1 MAVKV
6 LEIVFENGGV
16 RDYRERWSRLGIH
29 CVHLPFKCASDTICG
44 PVNPAFIFD
53 CVVMQCARVVEDDRA
68 ISSTRMSIESL
79 LLAKEIRLLPPH
91 VTMFDGRQWR
101 SIPFVILTPRATFN
115 ASLLKMRDSLF
126 GERLDLIHGL
136 QIVPLTGDEQAG
148 ARVIKK
154 SVEAY
159 RLAVLAEFDDMGFIV
174 SYKAGRYSVRPA
186 LQPRKEL
193 EGRYYFRAGDERG
206 TGLFTVHQDSG
217 AIQREVEVF
226 EAIINHPDVSEAQL
240 QRFFEEHPHF
250 LSASHLPL
258 PQVRLSRDDGSVLIP
273 DFILKPIAVQQ
284 RDSCWEVLDLKRPQE
299 RLLAGKGSRAR
310 LSSKVMT
317 AIRQLRD
324 YQEHFNDARYALRI
338 ATLLGHPLR
347 YPQIGVLIGRLANTD
362 VAALEREQRQL
373 MGVKIVTYDE
383 ILERQQAQFDR

>member
-29 CVHLPFKCASDTICG
+29 CVRLPFKRAPDAICG

-53 CVVMQCARVVEDDRA
+53 CVVMQCARVVEDDRS

-79 LLAKEIRLLPPH
+79 LLAKGIRLLPPH
-91 VTMFDGRQWR
+91 STMFDGRQWR
-101 SIPFVILTPRATFN
+101 SIPFVILTPRVTFN
-115 ASLLKMRDSLF
+115 GSLLKMRDSLF
-126 GERLDLIHGL
+126 AEHLDLLHGL
-136 QIVPLTGDEQAG
+136 QIVPLEGDEQAG

-154 SVEAY
+154 CVETY
-159 RLAVLAEFDDMGFIV
+159 RLALLAEFDDMGFIV
-174 SYKAGRYSVRPA
+174 SYRAGRYSVSPA
-186 LQPRKEL
+186 LKPRNEF
-193 EGRYYFRAGDERG
+193 EGRYYFRAGDARP
-206 TGLFTVHQDSG
+206 TGFFTVHEDSG
-217 AIQREVEVF
+217 AIQREVEAF
-226 EAIINHPDVSEAQL
+226 EALINHPDVSEGQL

-250 LSASHLPL
+250 LSPSHMPL
-258 PQVRLSRDDGSVLIP
+258 PQVRLSRQDGSVLIP
-273 DFILKPIAVQQ
+273 DFILKPVVAQQ
-284 RDSCWEVLDLKRPQE
+284 RDSSWEVLDLKRPQE
-299 RLLAGKGSRAR
+299 KLLAGKGSRAR
-310 LSSKVMT
+310 LSSRVMS

-324 YQEHFNDARYALRI
+324 YQEHFIDPRHAPRI
-338 ATLLGHPLR
+338 ASLLGHPLR

-362 VAALEREQRQL
+362 VTALEREQRQL